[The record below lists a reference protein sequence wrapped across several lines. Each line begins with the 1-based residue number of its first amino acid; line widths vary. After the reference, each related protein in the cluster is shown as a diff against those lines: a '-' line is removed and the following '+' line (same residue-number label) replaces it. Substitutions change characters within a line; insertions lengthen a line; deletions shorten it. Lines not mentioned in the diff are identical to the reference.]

1 MTTNDAQD
9 APETTDAPE
18 GQDAPE
24 TTAPEEGL
32 TAEQLRAELQ
42 KVRKEAASRR
52 VLTREQEKQLAE
64 FETWKKSQ
72 MTESE
77 RLKAERDEAVKKLQD
92 AETEKLQRK
101 VARAAKLPVDLA
113 DRIRGNTEEEML
125 EDAKAMAKRL
135 GGTANGMFAGQR
147 GTPVGTGAARSED
160 AWFRELFNNAK

>member
-1 MTTNDAQD
+1 MTTTDPQETPETGPVEGQET
-9 APETTDAPE
+9 PETTPPA
-18 GQDAPE
+18 
-24 TTAPEEGL
+24 EEGL
-32 TAEQLRAELQ
+32 TPEQLRAELA

-52 VLTREQEKQLAE
+52 VMTREQEKQLAE

-125 EDAKAMAKRL
+125 ADAQAMAKRL
-135 GGTANGMFAGQR
+135 GGSANGMFAGQR

-160 AWFRELFNNAK
+160 EWFRKLFDNAK